1 MMRSLWTASTGMIG
15 QQFNVDVISNNLANV
30 NTTAFKKDRVDFED
44 LMYQRMLL
52 AGTPTSGDAVIP
64 TGIQVGLGTRVAAT
78 QKMFEQGSLK
88 RTANPLDLA
97 IEGEGFFRITLPD
110 GTTAYTRDGSFKLDS
125 TGRVVS
131 SDGDP
136 LADAITIPQDATAI
150 LVTTD
155 GTISVQQPG
164 AIAPAQIGALTI
176 SKFVNP
182 AGLSAIGQNLYVE
195 TASSGAPIQAQ
206 PQTEALGAVRQ
217 GFLEMS
223 NVQVVESMVDLITA
237 QRAYEVNSRSI
248 QTSDAMLQTA
258 AGLKR

>member
-30 NTTAFKKDRVDFED
+30 NTTAFKKDRADFED

-52 AGTPTSGDAVIP
+52 AGTPTSGDASIP

-88 RTANPLDLA
+88 RTGNPLDLSL
-97 IEGEGFFRITLPD
+97 EGDGFFRVTLPD
-110 GTTAYTRDGSFKLDS
+110 GQTAYTRDGSFKLDS

-136 LADAITIPQDATAI
+136 LADAITIPQDAVAV

-155 GTISVQQPG
+155 GTFSVQQPG
-164 AIAPAQIGALTI
+164 AVAPSQIGAVTLA
-176 SKFVNP
+176 KFVNP
-182 AGLSAIGQNLYVE
+182 AGLSAIGQNLFVE

-206 PQTEALGAVRQ
+206 PQTNGLAAVRQ

-248 QTSDAMLQTA
+248 QTSDGMLQTA
-258 AGLKR
+258 SSLKR

>member
-1 MMRSLWTASTGMIG
+1 MMRSLWTSSTGMIG

-64 TGIQVGLGTRVAAT
+64 TGVQVGLGTRVAAT

-88 RTANPLDLA
+88 RTGNPLDIA
-97 IEGEGFFRITLPD
+97 IEGDGFFRVTMAD
-110 GTTAYTRDGSFKLDS
+110 GATAYTRDGSFKLDS
-125 TGRVVS
+125 TGRMVT

-164 AIAPAQIGALTI
+164 AVAPAPIGTLTLA
-176 SKFVNP
+176 KFVNP
-182 AGLSAIGQNLYVE
+182 AGLSAIGQNLYLE
-195 TASSGAPIQAQ
+195 SASSGAPIAAQ
-206 PQTEALGAVRQ
+206 PQTEGLGASRQ

-248 QTSDAMLQTA
+248 QTSDNMLQTA
-258 AGLKR
+258 TGLKR

>member
-1 MMRSLWTASTGMIG
+1 MMRSLWTAATGMIG
-15 QQFNVDVISNNLANV
+15 QQFNVDVVSNNLANV

-52 AGTPTSGDAVIP
+52 AGTPTSGDVVIP

-78 QKMFEQGSLK
+78 QKMFEQGSVK
-88 RTANPLDLA
+88 RTGNPLDVA
-97 IEGEGFFRITLPD
+97 IEGDGFFRITLPD
-110 GTTAYTRDGSFKLDS
+110 GTTGYTRDGSFKLDS
-125 TGRVVS
+125 TGRVVT

-136 LADAITIPQDATAI
+136 LADALTIPQDATAI

-155 GTISVQQPG
+155 GTVSVQQPG
-164 AIAPAQIGALTI
+164 AVAPAQIGTI
-176 SKFVNP
+176 TLAKFVNP
-182 AGLSAIGQNLYVE
+182 AGLGAIGQNLYLE
-195 TASSGAPIQAQ
+195 TASSGAPVQAQ
-206 PQTEALGAVRQ
+206 PQTQGLGALRQ

>member
-88 RTANPLDLA
+88 RTGNPLDVA
-97 IEGEGFFRITLPD
+97 IEGDGFFRVTLAG
-110 GTTAYTRDGSFKLDS
+110 GTTAYSRDGSFKLDS
-125 TGRVVS
+125 TGRVVT

-155 GTISVQQPG
+155 GTVSVQQPG
-164 AIAPAQIGALTI
+164 AVAPAQIGTI
-176 SKFVNP
+176 TIAKFVNP
-182 AGLSAIGQNLYVE
+182 AGLGAVGQNLYLE
-195 TASSGAPIQAQ
+195 TASSGAPIEAQ
-206 PQTEALGAVRQ
+206 PQTEGLGALRQ

-248 QTSDAMLQTA
+248 QTSDGMLQTA

>member
-88 RTANPLDLA
+88 RTGSPLDVSL
-97 IEGEGFFRITLPD
+97 EGDGFFRITLPD
-110 GTTAYTRDGSFKLDS
+110 GTTGYTRDGSFKLDS
-125 TGRVVS
+125 TGRVVT

-136 LADAITIPQDATAI
+136 LADAITIPQDATAVLI
-150 LVTTD
+150 TTD

-164 AIAPAQIGALTI
+164 AVAPAQIGNITLA
-176 SKFVNP
+176 KFVNP
-182 AGLSAIGQNLYVE
+182 AGLSAIGQNLYLE
-195 TASSGAPIQAQ
+195 TASSGAPVQAQ
-206 PQTEALGAVRQ
+206 PQSQGIGAVRQ

-248 QTSDAMLQTA
+248 QTSDGMLQTA

>member
-30 NTTAFKKDRVDFED
+30 NTSAFKKDRVDFED

-78 QKMFEQGSLK
+78 QKIFEQGSLK
-88 RTANPLDLA
+88 RSGNPLDIA
-97 IEGEGFFRITLPD
+97 VESEGFFRITLPD
-110 GTTAYTRDGSFKLDS
+110 GTTAYSRDGSFKLDS
-125 TGRVVS
+125 TGRVVT

-136 LADAITIPQDATAI
+136 LADAITVPADATAI
-150 LVTTD
+150 LITPD
-155 GTISVQQPG
+155 GTVSVQQPG
-164 AIAPAQIGALTI
+164 AVAPAQIGTI
-176 SKFVNP
+176 TLAKFVNP
-182 AGLSAIGQNLYVE
+182 AGLNAIGQNLYLE
-195 TASSGAPIQAQ
+195 TASSGSPIQAQ
-206 PQTEALGAVRQ
+206 PQTEGLGALRQ

-258 AGLKR
+258 SSLKR